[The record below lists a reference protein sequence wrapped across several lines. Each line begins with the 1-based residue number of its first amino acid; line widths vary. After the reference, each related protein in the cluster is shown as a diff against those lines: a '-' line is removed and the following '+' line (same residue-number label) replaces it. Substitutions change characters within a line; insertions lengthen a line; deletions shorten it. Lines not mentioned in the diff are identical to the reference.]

1 MCEPKAE
8 LIVIE
13 NQKYILVN
21 GRNEIEN
28 EVYTELQKK
37 YGKTDSFLFMKK
49 HHLEGTLFEY
59 IDINNC
65 ITLDNVI
72 DNEHK
77 IFPKTMKR
85 IIRDLFID
93 LNKLHSVG
101 YCHMDIGE
109 WKNLVYIKFGNSYKY
124 PIDCDSMSNILFIEI
139 AYDYNISTIINL
151 SNKNIT
157 IFRRGFFWHGYA
169 SHFTRDPSFLLISET
184 KIVDIYLSTQLMLYM
199 VDIIMNKKYIHS
211 GLHQEMVNKVLNP
224 MRLKCICDEYNI
236 SFYDLIKNYYL

>member
-28 EVYTELQKK
+28 EVYTELQKR

-49 HHLEGTLFEY
+49 HHLEGALFEY

-65 ITLDNVI
+65 ITLDDVI
-72 DNEHK
+72 ENEDK

-85 IIRDLFID
+85 IMRDLFIG

-101 YCHMDIGE
+101 YCHWDIGE
-109 WKNLVYIKFGNSYKY
+109 WKNLVLEYDDSKKRHPKLKRAILTNFTSSRKIREQPDINDDIWTLATVFLHLIDGENASQWNEATHVAGNVPQNYIEYSKY
-124 PIDCDSMSNILFIEI
+124 VKSLVDEDIDEYDEIL
-139 AYDYNISTIINL
+139 
-151 SNKNIT
+151 
-157 IFRRGFFWHGYA
+157 R
-169 SHFTRDPSFLLISET
+169 
-184 KIVDIYLSTQLMLYM
+184 VIY
-199 VDIIMNKKYIHS
+199 DIISNYD
-211 GLHQEMVNKVLNP
+211 KVLSIDEIL
-224 MRLKCICDEYNI
+224 LKLEN
-236 SFYDLIKNYYL
+236 